1 MTQPTS
7 HSSSDDMAASSTQ
20 QSSSDVARIE
30 KLLEEGKISP
40 AEADMLL
47 AALKEAE
54 PSGTVTS
61 SVTSTS
67 TTSRASTSNASDE
80 AYAYAY
86 TTSDEANGAATGSGK
101 QGKRYSYSY
110 STGKGAKGKGPQVN
124 VEVDIEDDDVIGK
137 VITNVFDHMPFV
149 KWFGGDDRDIPEP
162 PEPPEPGDALQSL
175 AGTSYEGLPWLVIR
189 NRFGNLRVKLDSSLT
204 APEVEDVRED
214 SVLNAPE
221 LEQDGTN
228 YTMNTFGNNEI
239 GVPEGYAVFV
249 VNNAG
254 NVKISN
260 LPVVFARV
268 NAGNVTV
275 SDVQLIMMRLNAGNA
290 KIRGQFNEGQN
301 ALRITGGNAKV
312 TFAAGSSVTVQTSVK
327 AGDIGK
333 RGTWDSVQVSR
344 EMMGGRLQAQL
355 AEGNAKF
362 NVVTKAGNITLVAVD
377 DIAEDSVDDD
387 LVAEDVADASPNAPQ
402 EDA

>member
-1 MTQPTS
+1 MTQPNS
-7 HSSSDDMAASSTQ
+7 YSSSDDATTSSPQ
-20 QSSSDVARIE
+20 HSSSDVARIE

-67 TTSRASTSNASDE
+67 TTTKTSTSNASDE
-80 AYAYAY
+80 GYAYAY
-86 TTSDEANGAATGSGK
+86 TTSDEADSGAAADSGK

-110 STGKGAKGKGPQVN
+110 STGKGGNAKGPKVN
-124 VEVDIEDDDVIGK
+124 VEVDIDDDDVIGK
-137 VITNVFDHMPFV
+137 VLTNVFDHMPFV
-149 KWFGGDDRDIPEP
+149 NWFREDGPDIPEP
-162 PEPPEPGDALQSL
+162 PEPPEPAEALESL
-175 AGTSYEGLPWLVIR
+175 AGTSYEGLPWVVIR

-204 APEVEDVRED
+204 APNVEDARED

-228 YTMNTFGNNEI
+228 YTLNTFGNNEI

-249 VNNAG
+249 TGNAG
-254 NVKISN
+254 NVKISG

-268 NAGNVTV
+268 NAGNVTIN
-275 SDVQLIMMRLNAGNA
+275 DVQLLMMRLKAGNA
-290 KIRGQFNEGQN
+290 KIRGQFSEGQN
-301 ALRITGGNAKV
+301 TLRITGGNAKV
-312 TFAAGSSVTVQTSVK
+312 TFTAGSSATVRAQVK

-333 RGTWDSVQVSR
+333 RGNWDSVQVSR

-355 AEGNAKF
+355 AGGDAKF
-362 NVVTKAGNITLVAVD
+362 DVVTKAGNITLVA
-377 DIAEDSVDDD
+377 ADDD
-387 LVAEDVADASPNAPQ
+387 TAEGISVPEAVSETSQ